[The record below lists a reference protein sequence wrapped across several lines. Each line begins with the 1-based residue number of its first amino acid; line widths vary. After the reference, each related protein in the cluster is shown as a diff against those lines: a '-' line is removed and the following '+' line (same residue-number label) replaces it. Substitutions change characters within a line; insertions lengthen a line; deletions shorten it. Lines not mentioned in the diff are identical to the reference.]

1 MLIQEKLSHQ
11 ANMTEIE
18 KVIADYFLEKPD
30 NLRQNST
37 RKLGEILFVAP
48 STITRFCKRL
58 GFTGYNDF
66 KEDYLKEY
74 QYLQSHF
81 KDVNPN
87 RPFEMSDGIWTMAN
101 KISQLYTET
110 ILDTLS
116 LQNFQI
122 LEKAVHLLKNSN
134 KIYVYSTGNHI
145 NLANNFKN
153 KMLTV
158 GKSVEVIYRFDL
170 AFYNIDYAKKNDC
183 FILISYSGETND
195 MLRVL
200 EELKRRELTVLAL
213 TSFGDNTLSKSASV
227 VLNIS
232 TREKLINNLGNF
244 SSDLSVMYLLD
255 ILYAGYFSGDYQKHL
270 AQKNKIAKG
279 YQQFRSS
286 DNPLLKD

>member
-1 MLIQEKLSHQ
+1 MYRCVINGHPF
-11 ANMTEIE
+11 IE
-18 KVIADYFLEKPD
+18 Y
-30 NLRQNST
+30 
-37 RKLGEILFVAP
+37 
-48 STITRFCKRL
+48 
-58 GFTGYNDF
+58 
-66 KEDYLKEY
+66 
-74 QYLQSHF
+74 
-81 KDVNPN
+81 
-87 RPFEMSDGIWTMAN
+87 
-101 KISQLYTET
+101 
-110 ILDTLS
+110 
-116 LQNFQI
+116 
-122 LEKAVHLLKNSN
+122 
-134 KIYVYSTGNHI
+134 YSTLQICVHKT
-145 NLANNFKN
+145 NL
-153 KMLTV
+153 TP
-158 GKSVEVIYRFDL
+158 SVEVIYRFDL